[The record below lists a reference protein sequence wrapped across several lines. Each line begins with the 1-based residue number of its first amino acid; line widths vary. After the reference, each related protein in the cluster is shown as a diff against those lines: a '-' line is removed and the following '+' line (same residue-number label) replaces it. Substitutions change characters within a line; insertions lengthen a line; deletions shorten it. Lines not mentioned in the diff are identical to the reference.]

1 MAPPQPPEGPL
12 EVFDVHKEGC
22 KVRWNPPLDDGG
34 APIEAYLLEKLDCET
49 GEWSPCGKTDGELE
63 CPVEGLQTVREDYYI
78 SYLYTRLYFDTHL
91 FSKMAKCHD
100 SRGQIILLFWLK
112 SNPKTLSG

>member
-63 CPVEGLQTVREDYYI
+63 CPVEGLQTVREDF
-78 SYLYTRLYFDTHL
+78 SAHL
-91 FSKMAKCHD
+91 LVQNGQM
-100 SRGQIILLFWLK
+100 SREQIILL
-112 SNPKTLSG
+112 